1 MELQA
6 TAQLLGNF
14 GEFFGAIAV
23 VATLAFLASQIRQS
37 NRWQQT
43 EAFNASTSEA
53 RRWVG
58 RIAENG
64 ELNEIYLKG
73 RSDYALLT
81 DQERSR
87 FDCLIAEQFS
97 FFESYLTYDENGN
110 MPYDIKPGLKIVIET
125 YTAEGWL
132 QPWWRENRMMLT
144 LNTLIEWLDE
154 ATQERRSML
163 TSES

>member
-1 MELQA
+1 MDLEA

-23 VATLAFLASQIRQS
+23 VVTLAFLASQIRQS
-37 NRWQQT
+37 TRWQQT

-73 RSDYALLT
+73 RSNYASLT

-87 FDCLIAEQFS
+87 FDSLMAEQFS
-97 FFESYLTYDENGN
+97 FFESYLTYDVNGN
-110 MPYDIKPGLKIVIET
+110 MPYDIKPGLKVVIET

-132 QPWWRENRMMLT
+132 PKWWRDNRMMLT
-144 LNTLIEWLDE
+144 LPMLIEWLDE
-154 ATQERRSML
+154 ATDA
-163 TSES
+163 